1 MPGACTWFSRTR
13 GSGGSTPKGIV
24 LADRRFEYRQGR
36 RRLGTVQEQPL
47 WQRKPLEQTA
57 RSPSP
62 ASVHQLNVVVV
73 TWAARAKA
81 WVMKV
86 AANSPFGADHG
97 LPGSYVF
104 TFSGGLRRRCPE
116 VGLGEIAID
125 LLQARFW
132 IASVS
137 PTNHPGSLDSSPMYC
152 ATIITHTHGHHLWH
166 ATESP

>member
-1 MPGACTWFSRTR
+1 MPGACTLFSRTR

-47 WQRKPLEQTA
+47 GQRKPLEQTA
-57 RSPSP
+57 HSPSP

-73 TWAARAKA
+73 TGPARAKA

-97 LPGSYVF
+97 QPGNKYSLTSGAFQTDPLPI
-104 TFSGGLRRRCPE
+104 LANMP
-116 VGLGEIAID
+116 LG
-125 LLQARFW
+125 
-132 IASVS
+132 
-137 PTNHPGSLDSSPMYC
+137 
-152 ATIITHTHGHHLWH
+152 
-166 ATESP
+166 

>member
-62 ASVHQLNVVVV
+62 ASVQQLNVVVV
-73 TWAARAKA
+73 TWACSR
-81 WVMKV
+81 
-86 AANSPFGADHG
+86 
-97 LPGSYVF
+97 
-104 TFSGGLRRRCPE
+104 
-116 VGLGEIAID
+116 
-125 LLQARFW
+125 
-132 IASVS
+132 
-137 PTNHPGSLDSSPMYC
+137 
-152 ATIITHTHGHHLWH
+152 
-166 ATESP
+166 